1 MSCARHAVL
10 AGATGL
16 VGRALL
22 ARLLQDPATA
32 HIYALA
38 RRPLP
43 PHAKLTA
50 CPADFNDLDRALAA
64 VPAEAAPDVYCAL
77 GTTLRTA
84 GSQAAFR
91 RVDHDYVLA
100 LGQWAVRAGARRLL
114 VVGAVGA
121 DARSGN
127 FYSRVKG
134 QTEAALCALPLRSLV
149 IARPSLLAGKRDEW
163 RTGERLA
170 LAFTRPL
177 RPLIPA
183 ALRPIGA
190 DDVAAALW
198 QAAQQAEPPAVLT
211 SAAMQGAAQ
220 RTAPPGH

>member
-1 MSCARHAVL
+1 MPRARHAVL

-16 VGRALL
+16 VGGALL
-22 ARLLQDPATA
+22 ARLLQDPATGRV
-32 HIYALA
+32 YALA

-43 PHAKLTA
+43 AHPKLTA
-50 CPADFNDLDRALAA
+50 CPADFDDLTRALAA
-64 VPAEAAPDVYCAL
+64 VPGDVAPDVYCAL
-77 GTTLRTA
+77 GTTRRAA

-91 RVDHDYVLA
+91 RVDHDHVLA
-100 LGQWAVRAGARRLL
+100 LGQWAVRAGAGRLL
-114 VVGAVGA
+114 VVSAVGA
-121 DARSGN
+121 DAHAAG

-134 QTEAALCALPLRSLV
+134 QTEAALRALPLRSLV
-149 IARPSLLAGKRDEW
+149 IARPSLLDGARDPW

-170 LAFTRPL
+170 LALARLL

-220 RTAPPGH
+220 RAAPSDH

>member
-1 MSCARHAVL
+1 
-10 AGATGL
+10 
-16 VGRALL
+16 
-22 ARLLQDPATA
+22 
-32 HIYALA
+32 
-38 RRPLP
+38 
-43 PHAKLTA
+43 
-50 CPADFNDLDRALAA
+50 
-64 VPAEAAPDVYCAL
+64 VPGEAAPDVYCAL
-77 GTTLRTA
+77 GTTLKAA

-91 RVDHDYVLA
+91 RVDHDHVLA

-114 VVGAVGA
+114 VVSAVGA
-121 DARSGN
+121 DAHAAS

-134 QTEAALCALPLRSLV
+134 DTEAALRALPLRSLV
-149 IARPSLLAGKRDEW
+149 IARPSLLDGARDQW

-211 SAAMQGAAQ
+211 SAAMQGAAR

>member
-1 MSCARHAVL
+1 MSRARHAVL

-100 LGQWAVRAGARRLL
+100 LGQWALRAGARRLL

-134 QTEAALCALPLRSLV
+134 QTEAALRALPLRSLV
-149 IARPSLLAGKRDEW
+149 IARPSW

>member
-1 MSCARHAVL
+1 MPRTRHAVL

-22 ARLLQDPATA
+22 ARLLQDTATGRV
-32 HIYALA
+32 YALA

-50 CPADFNDLDRALAA
+50 CPADFNDLDRALAT
-64 VPAEAAPDVYCAL
+64 VPGEAAPDVYCAL
-77 GTTLRTA
+77 GTTLKAA

-91 RVDHDYVLA
+91 RVDHDHVLA

-114 VVGAVGA
+114 VVSAVGA
-121 DARSGN
+121 DAHAAS

-134 QTEAALCALPLRSLV
+134 DTEAALRALPLRSLV

-211 SAAMQGAAQ
+211 SAAMQGAAR